1 MRERIGLAVVGA
13 VQGCAVWLLVE
24 GWPEAHA
31 ARAVCVG
38 VLTFVAVSAAVL
50 HFAWTGER
58 IVRLLVLAAAT
69 GVAYALVATWV
80 GLGIAPEGAVSRA
93 GDNRILTW
101 IHASLVTVYVLGPFL
116 QIYQRSGRLTFP
128 YDDLFL
134 HSWNNFFVALVAA
147 LFTGALWTVLL
158 LWAALFGLIGI
169 DFFGDLFTEELFV
182 FPVSGAAVGFGLA
195 LGRESERVVA
205 ALRSITLKVF
215 TGLLP
220 LVCFVAL
227 LFLATLPVTG
237 LDPLWDTDH
246 ASHLLL
252 AWVAVTVLFLNAVY
266 QEGRRA
272 APLPRPARWLVEA
285 GLLAITG
292 FLFIS
297 VWGLWLRIDQYG
309 FTPPRVWAVLL
320 WVVLAAYALGY
331 AGAVLRR
338 GSPWLPA
345 VRPVNRA
352 VAWLVV
358 VVGLLAH
365 TPVLDPMGWSARS
378 QYQRLQSGRVAA
390 EQFDYGYLRF
400 QLGRA
405 GTDRFEQLAHL
416 DAHPEIEAIRAAVA
430 RARKATGYWE
440 WKEQEKPGM
449 DLQGLE
455 VLAPGVTVAPDRLL
469 DEIRRTRELGGQQC
483 VSEQLCTLFAAE
495 ISDGP
500 PDEWVLALGDP
511 RWPMLYVFGQEE
523 AGGYTY
529 RGILQASGTAPE
541 SLDLGFAIREGRVR
555 SVPSPHRDLLI
566 EASRY
571 RFVPAP

>member
-1 MRERIGLAVVGA
+1 MRERIGLAAVGV
-13 VQGCAVWLLVE
+13 VQGLAVWLLVE

-38 VLTFVAVSAAVL
+38 LLTFVAVSAAVL

-58 IVRLLVLAAAT
+58 IARLVVLAAAT
-69 GVAYALVATWV
+69 GMVYALVATWV
-80 GLGIAPEGAVSRA
+80 GFGIGQEGAVSRA
-93 GDNRILTW
+93 GEHRILTW
-101 IHASLVTVYVLGPFL
+101 IHVSLVTVYVLGPFL
-116 QIYQRSGRLTFP
+116 QIYQNSGRLTFP

-134 HSWNNFFVALVAA
+134 HSWNNFFVALVGA

-158 LWAALFGLIGI
+158 LWAALFKLIGV
-169 DFFGDLFTEELFV
+169 DFFGDVFTEDLFV
-182 FPVSGAAVGFGLA
+182 FPVTGAAVGFGLA

-237 LDPLWDTDH
+237 LDPLWETDH

-266 QEGRRA
+266 QEGRRVE
-272 APLPRPARWLVEA
+272 PLPRPARWLVEA
-285 GLLAITG
+285 GLVAITG

-297 VWGLWLRIDQYG
+297 AWGLWLRIDQYG

-331 AGAVLRR
+331 AGAVLCR
-338 GSPWLPA
+338 GSPWLPV

-358 VVGLLAH
+358 ALGLLAH

-400 QLGRA
+400 ELGGA
-405 GTDRFEQLAHL
+405 GTDRFEQLAL
-416 DAHPEIEAIRAAVA
+416 LETHPEIEAIRAAVA
-430 RARKATGYWE
+430 RARKVTAYWE

-455 VLAPGVTVAPDRLL
+455 ILAPGAAAPDRLL
-469 DEIRRTRELGGQQC
+469 DDIRRTPELRGQRC

-500 PDEWVLALGDP
+500 PGEWVLVLGLP

-529 RGILQASGTAPE
+529 RGTLQASGTAPE
-541 SLDLGFAIREGRVR
+541 SLDLGSAIREGRVR

-566 EASRY
+566 EGTRY
-571 RFVPAP
+571 RLVPSP